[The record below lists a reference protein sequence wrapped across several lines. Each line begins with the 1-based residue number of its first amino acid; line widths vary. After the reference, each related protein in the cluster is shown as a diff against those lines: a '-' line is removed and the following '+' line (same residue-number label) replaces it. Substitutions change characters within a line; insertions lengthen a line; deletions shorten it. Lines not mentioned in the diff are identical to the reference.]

1 MTVAAAR
8 SPAGTSAPR
17 SILRRIKRWSGA
29 MLIVGIFLV
38 WELWTIVANVPPYLL
53 PAPSRIA
60 GAMASA
66 SGTIAAQLAITLF
79 EALAG
84 FALGSL
90 TAVLLSIAVLRSRTF
105 EATALPPIMILQ
117 SVPIVAI
124 TPVIALA
131 IGRTWFTAV
140 VISAIICFFPVMV
153 NAVRGLRSVTDE
165 SLELLH
171 VLDASGRQ
179 ELRKLRLPAS
189 LPFLFTG
196 LRVAATICFPGAM
209 IAEWLTAAHGL
220 GYYIVDMQVRYRTD
234 LVWAGLV
241 TATITG
247 VVLFTVVSLV
257 ERRAVRWHD
266 SEASLEASR

>member
-1 MTVAAAR
+1 MTSMTAPSAAR
-8 SPAGTSAPR
+8 ATMPR
-17 SILRRIKRWSGA
+17 SFARRVRRWSGGL
-29 MLIVGIFLV
+29 LIVAILVV
-38 WELWTIVANVPPYLL
+38 WELWTVVANVPPYLL

-60 GAMASA
+60 GAMAAA
-66 SGTIAAQLAITLF
+66 SGTIAGQLAITLF

-90 TAVLLSIAVLRSRTF
+90 TAILLSIAVLRSRTF
-105 EATALPPIMILQ
+105 EVTALPPIMVLQ

-153 NAVRGLRSVTDE
+153 NAVRGLRSVSDE
-165 SLELLH
+165 SLELMH
-171 VLDASGRQ
+171 VLDASGQQ

-189 LPFLFTG
+189 LPYLFTG

-209 IAEWLTAAHGL
+209 IAEWLTAARGL

-241 TATITG
+241 TATLTG
-247 VVLFTVVSLV
+247 VVLFTIVTLV

-266 SEASLEASR
+266 SDSSLEGSV